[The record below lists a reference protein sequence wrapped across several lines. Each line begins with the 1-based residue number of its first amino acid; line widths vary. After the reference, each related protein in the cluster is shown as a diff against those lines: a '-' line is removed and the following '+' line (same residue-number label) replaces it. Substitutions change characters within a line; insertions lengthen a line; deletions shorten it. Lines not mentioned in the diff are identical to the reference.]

1 MSTINERFTEIRK
14 MTGLTLAAFGAKI
27 GYDQSTV
34 SRVERGKPPY
44 EGRAD
49 DRYIIAVSRAYN
61 VCEVW
66 LRTGEGPM
74 YIEHPSS
81 GDPSE
86 ERVRWALS
94 LFSQLCQEDQEKILE
109 IARELVRVGEKK
121 NAVAETAADSAVPRR
136 RAS

>member
-1 MSTINERFTEIRK
+1 MTIHERFKAIRK
-14 MTGLTLAAFGAKI
+14 AEGLSLARFGERI
-27 GYDQSTV
+27 GYDQGTISKIENA
-34 SRVERGKPPY
+34 RPPY
-44 EGRAD
+44 DERINEK
-49 DRYIIAVSRAYN
+49 IILAVIKEYR

-94 LFSQLCQEDQEKILE
+94 LFSQLCQEDQKKILE

-121 NAVAETAADSAVPRR
+121 EIDLVETDAPAEIRR
-136 RAS
+136 RKSA